1 MPHSLRDLACVLPLF
16 YLRGTSF
23 LPEMWEVSPPQ
34 IWGRLRRFVPWM
46 AGADPA
52 AGPPLSSMFLP
63 QRRPTPSPGRF
74 PGTLLLVEEFQSL
87 HWLEEDQTAGRQ
99 WFPSAE
105 TKEFVFYLRISVSFQ
120 TVFPTVSEE
129 MLVYFFVCLF
139 FCFVLTCFRVGD
151 VLELS
156 LLQTGNRWFCFC
168 AGKVLFL
175 EKLSLNRIKTF
186 LQ

>member
-1 MPHSLRDLACVLPLF
+1 MSCLCFTSVGLPFFLRCGKSHLLKS
-16 YLRGTSF
+16 G
-23 LPEMWEVSPPQ
+23 
-34 IWGRLRRFVPWM
+34 
-46 AGADPA
+46 AGCDGLCLEWRVQTPA

-74 PGTLLLVEEFQSL
+74 PGTLLLVDEFQSL

-105 TKEFVFYLRISVSFQ
+105 TKEFVFYLRISVSFP

-175 EKLSLNRIKTF
+175 EKLSLNRRKTF